1 MKVEE
6 PIGEY
11 YSQSYIKNIRRK
23 IIKSIREEE
32 NIDVLKQYMQ
42 LQKEKEGQINLSRKK
57 RRELFDSQSLIGS
70 IYSEI
75 PWEEMRDNIL
85 KALFPQHYNLIFFIS
100 T

>member
-32 NIDVLKQYMQ
+32 NVDVLKQYMQ
-42 LQKEKEGQINLSRKK
+42 LQKETEGQMNISRKK
-57 RRELFDSQSLIGS
+57 RRELFNSQSLIES
-70 IYSEI
+70 IDSEI
-75 PWEEMRDNIL
+75 PWEEMKDNI
-85 KALFPQHYNLIFFIS
+85 F
-100 T
+100 

>member
-32 NIDVLKQYMQ
+32 NVDVLKQYMQ
-42 LQKEKEGQINLSRKK
+42 LQKKTEGQMNISRKK
-57 RRELFDSQSLIGS
+57 RRELFNSQSLIGS
-70 IYSEI
+70 IDSEI

-85 KALFPQHYNLIFFIS
+85 KEKYDLE
-100 T
+100 

>member
-32 NIDVLKQYMQ
+32 NVDVLKQYMQ
-42 LQKEKEGQINLSRKK
+42 LQKETEGQMNISRKII
-57 RRELFDSQSLIGS
+57 Q
-70 IYSEI
+70 
-75 PWEEMRDNIL
+75 
-85 KALFPQHYNLIFFIS
+85 
-100 T
+100 

>member
-32 NIDVLKQYMQ
+32 NVNVLKQYMQ
-42 LQKEKEGQINLSRKK
+42 LQKETEGQMNISRKK
-57 RRELFDSQSLIGS
+57 RRELFNSQSLIGS
-70 IYSEI
+70 IDSEI

-85 KALFPQHYNLIFFIS
+85 KEKYDLE
-100 T
+100 

>member
-11 YSQSYIKNIRRK
+11 YSQSYIRNLRRR

-42 LQKEKEGQINLSRKK
+42 LQNEKKGEINLSRKK
-57 RRELFDSQSLIGS
+57 RRELFDSQVLIKS
-70 IYSEI
+70 IDDET
-75 PWEEMRDNIL
+75 PWEEMRDTVL
-85 KALFPQHYNLIFFIS
+85 KDKYGL
-100 T
+100 

>member
-11 YSQSYIKNIRRK
+11 YSQSYIRNLRRR

-42 LQKEKEGQINLSRKK
+42 LQNEKKGEINLSRKK
-57 RRELFDSQSLIGS
+57 RRELFDSQVLIKS
-70 IYSEI
+70 IDDET
-75 PWEEMRDNIL
+75 PWKEMRDTVL
-85 KALFPQHYNLIFFIS
+85 KNKYSL
-100 T
+100 

>member
-11 YSQSYIKNIRRK
+11 YSQSYIRNMRRR

-42 LQKEKEGQINLSRKK
+42 LQNEKKGEINLSRKK
-57 RRELFDSQSLIGS
+57 RRELFDSQVLIKS
-70 IYSEI
+70 IDDET
-75 PWEEMRDNIL
+75 PWEEMRDTVL
-85 KALFPQHYNLIFFIS
+85 KDKYNL
-100 T
+100 

>member
-11 YSQSYIKNIRRK
+11 YSKSYIRNMRRR

-42 LQKEKEGQINLSRKK
+42 LQNEKKGEINLSRKK
-57 RRELFDSQSLIGS
+57 RRELFDSQVLIKS
-70 IYSEI
+70 IDDVT
-75 PWEEMRDNIL
+75 PWEEMRDTVL
-85 KALFPQHYNLIFFIS
+85 KDKYSL
-100 T
+100 

>member
-11 YSQSYIKNIRRK
+11 YSQSYIRNLRRR

-42 LQKEKEGQINLSRKK
+42 LQNEKKGEINLSRKK
-57 RRELFDSQSLIGS
+57 RRELFDSQVLIKS
-70 IYSEI
+70 IDDET
-75 PWEEMRDNIL
+75 PWEEMRDTVL
-85 KALFPQHYNLIFFIS
+85 KNKYSL
-100 T
+100 

>member
-11 YSQSYIKNIRRK
+11 YSQSYIKNIRRR

-42 LQKEKEGQINLSRKK
+42 LQNENKEEINLSRKR
-57 RRELFDSQSLIGS
+57 RRELFDSQVLIKS
-70 IYSEI
+70 IDDET
-75 PWEEMRDNIL
+75 PWEEIRDIVL
-85 KALFPQHYNLIFFIS
+85 KDKYNL
-100 T
+100 

>member
-32 NIDVLKQYMQ
+32 NVDVLKQYMQ
-42 LQKEKEGQINLSRKK
+42 LQKETEGQMNISRKK
-57 RRELFDSQSLIGS
+57 RRELFNSQSLIGS
-70 IYSEI
+70 IDSKI

-85 KALFPQHYNLIFFIS
+85 KEKYDLE
-100 T
+100 

>member
-32 NIDVLKQYMQ
+32 NVDVLKQYMQ
-42 LQKEKEGQINLSRKK
+42 LQKETEGQMNISRKK
-57 RRELFDSQSLIGS
+57 RRELFNSQSLIGS
-70 IYSEI
+70 IDSEI
-75 PWEEMRDNIL
+75 PWEEMRDNI
-85 KALFPQHYNLIFFIS
+85 F
-100 T
+100 

>member
-32 NIDVLKQYMQ
+32 NVDVLKQYMQ
-42 LQKEKEGQINLSRKK
+42 LQKKTEGQINISRKK
-57 RRELFDSQSLIGS
+57 RRELFNSQSLIGS
-70 IYSEI
+70 IDSEI

-85 KALFPQHYNLIFFIS
+85 KEKYDLE
-100 T
+100 

>member
-32 NIDVLKQYMQ
+32 NVDVLKQYMQ
-42 LQKEKEGQINLSRKK
+42 LQKETEGKMNISRKK
-57 RRELFDSQSLIGS
+57 RRELFNSQSLIGS
-70 IYSEI
+70 IDSEI

-85 KALFPQHYNLIFFIS
+85 KEKYDLE
-100 T
+100 

>member
-11 YSQSYIKNIRRK
+11 YSQSYIRNLRRR

-42 LQKEKEGQINLSRKK
+42 LQNEKKGEINFSRKK
-57 RRELFDSQSLIGS
+57 RRELFDSQVLIKS
-70 IYSEI
+70 IDDET
-75 PWEEMRDNIL
+75 PWEEMRDTVL
-85 KALFPQHYNLIFFIS
+85 KDKYGL
-100 T
+100 

>member
-11 YSQSYIKNIRRK
+11 YSQSYIRNLRRR

-42 LQKEKEGQINLSRKK
+42 LQNEKKGEINLSRKK
-57 RRELFDSQSLIGS
+57 RRELFDSQVLIKS
-70 IYSEI
+70 IDDET
-75 PWEEMRDNIL
+75 PWEEMRDTIL
-85 KALFPQHYNLIFFIS
+85 KNKYSL
-100 T
+100 

>member
-11 YSQSYIKNIRRK
+11 YTKSYIRNMRRR

-42 LQKEKEGQINLSRKK
+42 LQNEKKGEINLSRKK
-57 RRELFDSQSLIGS
+57 RRELFDSQVLIKS
-70 IYSEI
+70 IDDVT
-75 PWEEMRDNIL
+75 PWEEMRDTVL
-85 KALFPQHYNLIFFIS
+85 KDKYSL
-100 T
+100 

>member
-32 NIDVLKQYMQ
+32 NVDVLKQYMQ
-42 LQKEKEGQINLSRKK
+42 LQKETEGQMNISRKK
-57 RRELFDSQSLIGS
+57 RRELFNSQSLIGS
-70 IYSEI
+70 IDSEI
-75 PWEEMRDNIL
+75 PWEEMKDNI
-85 KALFPQHYNLIFFIS
+85 F
-100 T
+100 

>member
-11 YSQSYIKNIRRK
+11 YSQSYIRNMRRR

-42 LQKEKEGQINLSRKK
+42 LQNEKKGEINLSRKK
-57 RRELFDSQSLIGS
+57 RRELFDSQVLIKS
-70 IYSEI
+70 IDDVT
-75 PWEEMRDNIL
+75 PWEEMRDTVL
-85 KALFPQHYNLIFFIS
+85 KDKYSL
-100 T
+100 

>member
-11 YSQSYIKNIRRK
+11 YSQSYIKNIRRR

-32 NIDVLKQYMQ
+32 NVDVLKQYMQ
-42 LQKEKEGQINLSRKK
+42 LQKETEGQMNISRKK
-57 RRELFDSQSLIGS
+57 RRELFNSQSLIGS
-70 IYSEI
+70 IDSEI

-85 KALFPQHYNLIFFIS
+85 KEKYDLE
-100 T
+100 

>member
-11 YSQSYIKNIRRK
+11 YSQSYIKNIRRR

-42 LQKEKEGQINLSRKK
+42 LQKETEGQMNISRKK
-57 RRELFDSQSLIGS
+57 RRELFNSQSLIGS
-70 IYSEI
+70 IDSEI

-85 KALFPQHYNLIFFIS
+85 KEKYDLE
-100 T
+100 

>member
-11 YSQSYIKNIRRK
+11 YSQSYIRNLRRR

-42 LQKEKEGQINLSRKK
+42 LQNEKKGEINLSRKK
-57 RRELFDSQSLIGS
+57 RRELFDSQVLIKS
-70 IYSEI
+70 IDDET
-75 PWEEMRDNIL
+75 PWEEMRDIVL
-85 KALFPQHYNLIFFIS
+85 KNKYSL
-100 T
+100 

>member
-32 NIDVLKQYMQ
+32 NVDVLKQYMQ
-42 LQKEKEGQINLSRKK
+42 LQKETEDQMNISRKK
-57 RRELFDSQSLIGS
+57 RRELFNSQSLIGS
-70 IYSEI
+70 IDSEI

-85 KALFPQHYNLIFFIS
+85 KEKYDLE
-100 T
+100 

>member
-11 YSQSYIKNIRRK
+11 YSQSYIRNLRRR

-42 LQKEKEGQINLSRKK
+42 LQNEKKGEINLSRKK
-57 RRELFDSQSLIGS
+57 RRELFDSQVLIKS
-70 IYSEI
+70 IDDET
-75 PWEEMRDNIL
+75 PWEEMRNTVL
-85 KALFPQHYNLIFFIS
+85 KDKYGL
-100 T
+100 

>member
-32 NIDVLKQYMQ
+32 NVDVLKQYMQ
-42 LQKEKEGQINLSRKK
+42 LQKEEEEGQINLSRKK

-70 IYSEI
+70 IDSEI

-85 KALFPQHYNLIFFIS
+85 KEKYNLE
-100 T
+100 

>member
-11 YSQSYIKNIRRK
+11 YSQSYIRNMRRR

-42 LQKEKEGQINLSRKK
+42 LQNEKKGEINLSRKK
-57 RRELFDSQSLIGS
+57 RRELFDSQVLIKS
-70 IYSEI
+70 IDDET
-75 PWEEMRDNIL
+75 PWEEMRDTAL
-85 KALFPQHYNLIFFIS
+85 KDKYSL
-100 T
+100 